1 MSLLSPDHIRLGLG
15 NSYTVLAKI
24 KGNKLTHW
32 RMQTW
37 PLTVDVTT
45 TTNGWQRGIEAVT
58 SWLAEFNVRSS
69 QVSVFLSAELGLLHL
84 LPWRDDAV
92 DPSSQAI
99 IANNYFSRV
108 HSNFSQQWKTV
119 VEPTG
124 FEQPWIAS
132 SVSNDLLQ
140 SFNQILNNA
149 SCNLHSVEPLCLSI
163 YNEVRRQLGKTA
175 CWLIVPETR
184 KLNAMHLRDGH
195 IQLLCSLPA
204 ESLQHE
210 SMTSLLLRE
219 TRLAGLPD
227 IPTSIFIVT
236 ANKVNDTVKDTS
248 IMLQIGWKPVSSIPL
263 TNPFHLI
270 GVPS

>member
-1 MSLLSPDHIRLGLG
+1 MSPDHIRLGLG
-15 NSYTVLAKI
+15 NSYAVLAKI

-37 PLTVDVTT
+37 PLSGDVK
-45 TTNGWQRGIEAVT
+45 TTNHGWQRGIEAVT
-58 SWLAEFNVRSS
+58 SWLAEFNMRSS

-84 LPWRDDAV
+84 LPWRDDAQ

-99 IANNYFSRV
+99 IANSYFSRV

-132 SVSNDLLQ
+132 AVSNDLLQ
-140 SFNQILNNA
+140 SFNQILNNE

-175 CWLIVPETR
+175 CWLIVPETT
-184 KLNAMHLRDGH
+184 KLNTIHLRGGH
-195 IQLLCSLPA
+195 IQLLCNLPA
-204 ESLQHE
+204 DSLQHE
-210 SMTSLLLRE
+210 TISSLLLRE
-219 TRLAGLPD
+219 SRLAGLPD
-227 IPTSIFIVT
+227 APTSIFIVT
-236 ANKVNDTVKDTS
+236 ANNVTDTVKHTS
-248 IMLQIGWKPVSSIPL
+248 IMLDIGWKPASSIPL